1 LVASSRP
8 ASFSSRVR
16 RNGRDPADALDDAS
30 NSSCNERA
38 PRFFDQNQEFNM
50 MKKFD
55 YIAAALAGFITT
67 GVLLVSLPAHAQSV
81 AAPAAVVAK
90 TNR

>member
-1 LVASSRP
+1 
-8 ASFSSRVR
+8 
-16 RNGRDPADALDDAS
+16 
-30 NSSCNERA
+30 
-38 PRFFDQNQEFNM
+38 M

-55 YIAAALAGFITT
+55 YVAAALAGFITT

-90 TNR
+90 ANR